1 MRNMSEEKKDNPGLP
16 KRVGALEVDVS
27 AMKTDIK
34 WIKLMVAPTFLVSMA
49 SLIILI
55 IINLG

>member
-1 MRNMSEEKKDNPGLP
+1 
-16 KRVGALEVDVS
+16 
-27 AMKTDIK
+27 DIK